1 MGDGKADFGTVIHEW
16 QQETGGDPRI
26 LHREVMRDLEE
37 QAGYSR
43 GIKEI
48 ARITAQDLID
58 GLDAPEA
65 PPAPPAPTQE
75 PLGFPPGIAGEI
87 ARWLAEG
94 NHVEN
99 DPASVCSVLAF
110 AAAMGGRTWYNASP
124 QSPNGDGLNVYLCL
138 LSASAGGKEWMW
150 GGLRKLISIA
160 GLEEESGLI
169 MGQRPASGTALG
181 EMLDD
186 APCRIVPLPEV
197 GKWLQRVL
205 SHKANGAE
213 IALQTEI
220 LSLYSASGPGS
231 VHAGSAKA
239 GKQGTKALREPSLT
253 ILGETTPSSLY
264 AALSDEAAASGL
276 VSRLLFLG
284 GQERGE
290 DRYSASCRPLGFNF
304 SEFVK
309 AMGEHWTTERPER
322 RAIRWSEEARAVDR
336 EEFDCW
342 AGEKRGAGEHV
353 ALVVSR
359 QRQNAPRIAALLALW
374 DNPQEPLVS
383 ADAVRWAWRAVRHG
397 SNTILA
403 AYESGEIQ
411 SGEAETLEETA
422 MRFAVERMNE
432 DRHVSRMTLQT
443 NLKRKPGFREEFQG
457 GSSRYSNT
465 LKSVLA
471 GLVEDGRLALV
482 PRDQTK
488 LDAPGKVYLVIR

>member
-43 GIKEI
+43 GIKEV

-58 GLDAPEA
+58 GLDAP
-65 PPAPPAPTQE
+65 PAPPAHRQE

-124 QSPNGDGLNVYLCL
+124 QSPNGDGMNVYLCL

-290 DRYSASCRPLGFNF
+290 DRYSASCRPLGLNF

-322 RAIRWSEEARAVDR
+322 RAIRWSEESRAVDR

-383 ADAVRWAWRAVRHG
+383 ADAVRWAWRAVRYG
-397 SNTILA
+397 SSTILA

-411 SGEAETLEETA
+411 SGEADTLEETA

-432 DRHVSRMTLQT
+432 DRHVARTTLQT

-457 GSSRYSNT
+457 GSSRYSHS

-488 LDAPGKVYLVIR
+488 LDAPGKVYLVVR

>member
-1 MGDGKADFGTVIHEW
+1 MDEHVTPGTIWKILRDHGIDPQEEFRRAGREIREEDGY
-16 QQETGGDPRI
+16 QQG
-26 LHREVMRDLEE
+26 L
-37 QAGYSR
+37 Q
-43 GIKEI
+43 EI
-48 ARITAQDLID
+48 ARHSAQELID
-58 GLDAPEA
+58 GLEAMNAEPETPV
-65 PPAPPAPTQE
+65 PPQE
-75 PLGFPPGIAGEI
+75 PLGFPPGIAGHI
-87 ARWLAEG
+87 AQWLAEG

-99 DPASVCSVLAF
+99 DAASVCSVLAF

-197 GKWLQRVL
+197 GKWLHRVL

-290 DRYSASCRPLGFNF
+290 DRYSASCRALGFNF

-309 AMGEHWTTERPER
+309 ALGDCWTTERPER
-322 RAIRWSEEARAVDR
+322 RAIRWSDEARAVDR
-336 EEFDCW
+336 EEFDRW

-383 ADAVRWAWRAVRHG
+383 ADAVRWAWRAVRYG
-397 SNTILA
+397 SRTILA

-411 SGEAETLEETA
+411 SGEADTLEETA